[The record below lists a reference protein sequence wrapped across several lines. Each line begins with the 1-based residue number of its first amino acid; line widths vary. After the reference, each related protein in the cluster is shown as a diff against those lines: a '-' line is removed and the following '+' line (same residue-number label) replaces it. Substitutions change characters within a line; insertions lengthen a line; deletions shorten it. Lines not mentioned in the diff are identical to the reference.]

1 MISSWLPNLKKKVP
15 FCFHSYV
22 KVPIQT
28 WSSVLPSLVILN
40 SNFFLSLIRPVESPS
55 HLCLHPLHFYC
66 NQLML
71 LGDKCPQMSNSP
83 LGFFLGHD
91 VCPITLLCLIPLHR
105 MLFDNSTSFVSFSL
119 WRTGTND
126 KLFHSRGWN
135 HIHLTFWH
143 NITSRFWHKL
153 MEIIVNKITII
164 TWYLTLV
171 YSDRLLLWEDN
182 FNYTNKT

>member
-1 MISSWLPNLKKKVP
+1 MGLGGLRELVMDREAWCAAVHGVAKSWT
-15 FCFHSYV
+15 
-22 KVPIQT
+22 Q
-28 WSSVLPSLVILN
+28 
-40 SNFFLSLIRPVESPS
+40 LSDWTELIHPVESPS
-55 HLCLHPLHFYC
+55 HLRLHPSHFYG

-71 LGDKCPQMSNSP
+71 LGDECPQMSNSP

-91 VCPITLLCLIPLHR
+91 VCSITLLCLIPLHR
-105 MLFDNSTSFVSFSL
+105 MLFDNLTRFVSFSL

-126 KLFHSRGWN
+126 KFFHSRGWN

-143 NITSRFWHKL
+143 NIISRFWHKL
-153 MEIIVNKITII
+153 MEIIVNQITII

-171 YSDRLLLWEDN
+171 YSDRLLLREDN